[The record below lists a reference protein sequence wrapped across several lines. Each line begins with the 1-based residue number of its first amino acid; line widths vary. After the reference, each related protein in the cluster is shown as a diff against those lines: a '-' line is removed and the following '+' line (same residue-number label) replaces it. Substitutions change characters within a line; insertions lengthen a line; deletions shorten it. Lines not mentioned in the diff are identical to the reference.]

1 MVRKEQELE
10 ALELA
15 DAVQQV
21 EISVVVQV
29 AVVVVADVVADVVVE

>member
-21 EISVVVQV
+21 EISVVQV